1 MSKKIIFMG
10 TPQFSTRTLKTL
22 FSSKYEVVC
31 VYTQPPKK
39 SSRGQRV
46 RKSPIHEL
54 AESLNLKVKTPQNL
68 KSENEVNF
76 FKSLNPFLV
85 VVVAY
90 GNIIPKNYLDI
101 PEKGFINIHASLL
114 PKWRGAAPIQRSIM
128 NNEKESGISMM
139 KIREQLDEGAYFKQ
153 LKVKIDEQ
161 TTSKSLSDTLSKLGA
176 ENIIEC
182 LELIENN
189 KANFIEQ
196 DHSNATYAK
205 KIDKSESKIK
215 WHDTAQNI
223 ISKINGLNPS
233 PGAWFTYDGYRYK
246 IWKASISKLK
256 GKPGEILDEKFIVA
270 CENGSINILEIQK
283 EGKNKLSIEK
293 FLTGFEIKKGDILE

>member
-153 LKVKIDEQ
+153 LKVKIDQQ

>member
-10 TPQFSTRTLKTL
+10 TPQISTRTIKTL

>member
-1 MSKKIIFMG
+1 MG